1 LKNGVKS
8 GDGDEVMV
16 AGNGERE
23 TSKRKTV
30 NDWKGR
36 EVKSVEAR
44 PDSVAEK
51 RCVRRSKTAIW

>member
-1 LKNGVKS
+1 VKS

>member
-1 LKNGVKS
+1 MKS
-8 GDGDEVMV
+8 GDEGLIVV
-16 AGNGERE
+16 GNGERE

-36 EVKSVEAR
+36 ELKSVEVR

-51 RCVRRSKTAIW
+51 R